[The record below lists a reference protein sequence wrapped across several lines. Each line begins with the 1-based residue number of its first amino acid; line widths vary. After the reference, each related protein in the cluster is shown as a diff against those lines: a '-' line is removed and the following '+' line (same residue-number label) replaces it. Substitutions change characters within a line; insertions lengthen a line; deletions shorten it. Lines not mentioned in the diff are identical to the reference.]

1 MAGAG
6 TIPDAERTPGGQL
19 PAAHDEAVV
28 HEFRPTMRS
37 MVVDTWHHRELI
49 LRLGIRHI
57 VKGVSGTRIGAPW
70 LVLRPLLS
78 IFGMALI
85 FGSVLGV
92 PTNGVPYLLF
102 LLVGMTGWIVI
113 ERMVFWSTRSFDNF
127 RKVAGRLE
135 VPVLLVPLAATALML
150 VELTVMGGI
159 MACTALYYTVTEGA
173 PAINTG
179 PTIVLALAGYLLG
192 YAVAVSIG
200 LWLATLNAL
209 ARDVRLVLRYFLQIW
224 LFVTPVIY
232 SVDSLPERW
241 RFIATINPAAAP
253 VELVKSGLLDIGG
266 VTAAQL
272 AVSFGACV
280 LLLPTGLWFL
290 TRLAPTLL
298 RAPAYIDEEEEEI

>member
-1 MAGAG
+1 MAGPG
-6 TIPDAERTPGGQL
+6 TIQDAELMPGGELDGGQ
-19 PAAHDEAVV
+19 HDAVV
-28 HEFRPTMRS
+28 HEYRPTMRG
-37 MVVDTWHHRELI
+37 MVADTWRERHLI

-92 PTNGVPYLLF
+92 PTNGVPYLLV

-113 ERMVFWSTRSFDNF
+113 ERMVFWSTRSFDIF

-150 VELTVMGGI
+150 VELAVMAGI
-159 MACTALYYTVTEGA
+159 GACTALYYTITECA
-173 PAINTG
+173 PVINTG
-179 PTIVLALAGYLLG
+179 PTIVLALAGYALG
-192 YAVAVSIG
+192 FAVAVSIG

-232 SVDSLPERW
+232 TVDSLPERW

-266 VTAAQL
+266 VTGAQL
-272 AVSFGACV
+272 AVSFGAVV

-298 RAPAYIDEEEEEI
+298 SAPAYIDE